1 MDDSGPA
8 YSRISN
14 VDSSHWIE
22 FGATRTKYVSRNF
35 LKLCFSLLENTLMD
49 EEASPLKQQL
59 LNKYRSQNNLRTY
72 QTNSLESSSI
82 ANDEVSD

>member
-22 FGATRTKYVSRNF
+22 FGATRTKYVGRNF

-49 EEASPLKQQL
+49 EEASTTLHSVVKHERGL
-59 LNKYRSQNNLRTY
+59 GQN
-72 QTNSLESSSI
+72 
-82 ANDEVSD
+82 